1 MSGKGSGF
9 SKSTTDD
16 MLNLDIRK
24 LHKDGLLK
32 QGLSYT
38 SDWSRNGNSIGS
50 ISIKTEYDRI
60 CLIYK
65 NRSGNAIEWEN
76 IETFVNITWTSC
88 NYGGYRPWF
97 LCPKCYRRV
106 AILYGG
112 KYFLCRHCHNL
123 AYESQKASKE
133 ARPLDYY
140 LCRIEKIRKRLKS
153 SDYFPKH
160 KPKYMHKKTFD
171 RLSYELFDLE
181 TEFESMA
188 ASRLC

>member
-1 MSGKGSGF
+1 MTGF

-16 MLNLDIRK
+16 MLKLDIRK

-32 QGLSYT
+32 QGLYYT
-38 SDWSRNGNSIGS
+38 SDWSRNGNPIGS

-60 CLIYK
+60 CLIYR

-76 IETFVNITWTSC
+76 IETFVNITWTKC

-133 ARPLDYY
+133 ARPLDSY
-140 LCRIEKIRKRLKS
+140 LCRIEKIKKRLKS
-153 SDYFPKH
+153 SDYFPKR
-160 KPKYMHKKTFD
+160 PKYMHKKNYSK
-171 RLSYELFDLE
+171 LSYELFDLE
-181 TEFESMA
+181 TKFESMA
-188 ASRLC
+188 IGLLERNR